1 MSGPLD
7 GQLAL
12 VTGGSKGIGAAI
24 AAALRG
30 HGATVL
36 RAARTLAPD
45 APAHERHIIVDL
57 ASDAGVEALA
67 AEVAREGVPDLIVS
81 SAGGFALGDLADVP
95 VDVLDQLYRVNLRAP
110 YELARRFLPLMK
122 ARGSGRHVLIGSIAD
137 HVALPGNAAY
147 TATKFGARGLHEVLR
162 AEYRGSGVLCTLVS
176 PGPVDTPLWDPI
188 DPDRRNDLPSR
199 SEMLRPSDVAAAVA
213 WIATRP
219 SHVDVATLQLGP
231 A

>member
-24 AAALRG
+24 AAALKAE
-30 HGATVL
+30 GATVL

-45 APAHERHIIVDL
+45 APAGERHIVVDL

-67 AEVAREGVPDLIVS
+67 AEVAREGVPDLVVS
-81 SAGGFALGDLADVP
+81 SAGGFALGDLADVS

-122 ARGSGRHVLIGSIAD
+122 ERGFGRHVLIGSIAD

-162 AEYRGSGVLCTLVS
+162 EEYRGTGVLCTLVS

-188 DPDRRNDLPSR
+188 DPDHRNDLPSR
-199 SEMLRPSDVAAAVA
+199 SQMLRPTDVASAVA
-213 WIATRP
+213 WIATRQG
-219 SHVDVATLQLGP
+219 HVDVACIQLGP